1 MKANRFIRVQLCP
14 SVTLILPLSQQFE
27 RFSPNGDF
35 ESVNSDIRVKSG
47 RLAHGS
53 SGRTRTYNPSV
64 NSRVACSRL
73 VLQTKDLQ
81 APISDFRGNWGDS
94 GGTSL
99 SDALQLCPSR
109 LNTCSIFVFTAACM
123 AVSSRPARTSSP

>member
-47 RLAHGS
+47 RLAHGFRD
-53 SGRTRTYNPSV
+53 G
-64 NSRVACSRL
+64 
-73 VLQTKDLQ
+73 DL
-81 APISDFRGNWGDS
+81 G
-94 GGTSL
+94 
-99 SDALQLCPSR
+99 
-109 LNTCSIFVFTAACM
+109 
-123 AVSSRPARTSSP
+123 PASPTWWVEFAQHLF